1 MTHPASTAPLLPRSN
16 ASWFTEWRR
25 TLDWGLVVGVLLLA
39 AIGLLMSL
47 AAGPSAAA
55 RLGYTDDPYYFVF
68 RQALFTVIGVTL
80 MLLVSLLDRTLARRF
95 AILMFLG
102 SICLMVGILVAG
114 HEVKGAQSWFR
125 FGGFSVQPTEFVK
138 PTLIVL
144 CAWLL
149 AQRERYP
156 AAPWALIAFGFYA
169 LTLGLFLLQPDV
181 GGAALLSLAFITAF
195 FVSGMPKRW
204 IAFIAAGGAGLS
216 VLLYVLLPNV
226 KRRVDIL
233 LHPDK
238 VDTFQIDR
246 TREAIARGGIPGTG
260 PGEGQVKILIPEAH
274 NDFIFAV
281 MAEEFGLI
289 AMIVVIAIFAL
300 MTIRGFR
307 ASARIEDGFARTASA
322 GLFALF
328 ALQAAINI
336 GVNLGIVPPTGLT
349 LPFISYGGSAMVGMG
364 LTLGLALALVR
375 GEGTRS
381 RGPYG

>member
-102 SICLMVGILVAG
+102 SICLMVGILIAG

-138 PTLIVL
+138 PTLIVV

-156 AAPWALIAFGFYA
+156 AGPWAVLAFGFYA

-181 GGAALLSLAFITAF
+181 GGAALLTLAFITAF

-204 IAFIAAGGAGLS
+204 IAGIAAGGAGLS
-216 VLLYVLLPNV
+216 VLLYLLLPNV

-260 PGEGQVKILIPEAH
+260 PGEGQVKIQIPEAH

-289 AMIVVIAIFAL
+289 AMVVVIAIFAL

-336 GVNLGIVPPTGLT
+336 GVNLGILPPTGLT